1 MPKPTKEVSTSPVY
15 VETAVQVQAKVGEY
29 LNQSGVPFEMKCDS
43 SSNTTGQSRLSKLFG
58 SAHDSFVSLVVQ
70 NVVDNYVPNVQD
82 GISASNELEEF
93 STQET
98 SLSAMAGLSSLC
110 DRFDSAHD
118 SFFQHI
124 VGSYVPEV
132 RSDSQASNELEEFT
146 LETSLLAHPM

>member
-70 NVVDNYVPNVQD
+70 NVVENYVPDVHD
-82 GISASNELEEF
+82 GISASIEDF

-98 SLSAMAGLSSLC
+98 SRSATTGLSSLC
-110 DRFDSAHD
+110 DRFGSAHD